1 MRVCRSTVWSVS
13 LQRRRLTRRTT
24 SFKFLNSFFT
34 VMEPGIRG
42 NGGFVYQ
49 YVGDSIMALFPLVGG
64 KFTDNAVQ
72 ASLHL
77 LKDVIPNYNAG
88 RARAGYDPIRIGI
101 GLNTGTVATGIA
113 GTQERMDACAF
124 GSTVNLAARCEGMTK
139 EIGANLIITGDTY
152 EKLENQDDYE
162 TNRLGET
169 TIRGMERRIDLFEV
183 TEYKGEGSRQEAGG
197 RRQEEEGRRKKGEGR
212 RQEVELGS
220 AMVGA
225 FCIWDRIRGLDG
237 ADDYTYGRVSSRSGK
252 WPRGHFPLLGS
263 AGI

>member
-1 MRVCRSTVWSVS
+1 
-13 LQRRRLTRRTT
+13 
-24 SFKFLNSFFT
+24 
-34 VMEPGIRG
+34 MEPGIRG

-197 RRQEEEGRRKKGEGR
+197 RRKEEEGRRKKGEGR